1 MTKQELVKSISTQV
15 PTKYNEVE
23 KIVDLTFNKI
33 MESLVNGDK
42 VTISGFG
49 SFEVRIRKERK
60 GRNPRTG
67 EDLQLPIKKTPAFI
81 SGKPLKDALNN

>member
-1 MTKQELVKSISTQV
+1 MTKSDLIKKISNQV
-15 PTKYNEVE
+15 STSPKDVE
-23 KIVDLTFNKI
+23 NIINLAFKNI
-33 MESLVNGDK
+33 MEGLIEGDK

-67 EDLQLPIKKTPAFI
+67 SDLMLPIKKTPAFV
-81 SGKPLKDALNN
+81 SGKPLKDALNQ